1 MSDINEED
9 DDNLSAMNGSG
20 LVQPSGSDV
29 TPTQDGGLTEPK
41 DGDDDD
47 LFTVVNSESES
58 DDEMEDM

>member
-1 MSDINEED
+1 M
-9 DDNLSAMNGSG
+9 
-20 LVQPSGSDV
+20 VQPSGSDV

-47 LFTVVNSESES
+47 LFTEVNSESES